1 MTLLCLALAAL
12 LAADEPTH
20 TVVVELDNVCG
31 RDCVALLEK
40 ALGAIDGVR
49 SAEMYGDK
57 FHFKL
62 EVLDSKAVLPS
73 RVLTVIDKIRKDSK
87 GEEDFPL
94 LGFEATLAGT
104 VSGNEFTARGSG
116 QKYALRP
123 GEALKAFLAAGK
135 TKLTLTGAVTEGKET
150 GGVRPLPVL
159 EVREA
164 QETPQ

>member
-1 MTLLCLALAAL
+1 MKLLSLALVAL

-40 ALGAIDGVR
+40 ALGGIDGVK

-62 EVLDSKAVLPS
+62 EVLDTKAVLPS
-73 RVLTVIDKIRKDSK
+73 GVLKVTDKIRKDSK

-94 LGFEATLAGT
+94 LGVEATLAGT

-116 QKYALRP
+116 QKYALSP

-135 TKLTLTGAVTEGKET
+135 TRLTLTGAVTEGKEKD
-150 GGVRPLPVL
+150 GVRPLPLL

-164 QETPQ
+164 KETPQ